1 MASPAVSRSSSMG
14 YSGCGPAALSGR
26 ARPAGRSA
34 GVKPMLSSIFVDRPR
49 LSIVIAIVTTIAGAL
64 AMMTIPVAQYPNIV
78 PPQVS
83 VTTNYPGASA
93 EVVDATVAQPIES
106 QVVGVDKLIYMK
118 SVSGD
123 DGSYTLTVS
132 FELGTDPDI
141 NTVNVNNRVQIALS
155 SLPQDV
161 QRQGVTVKKK
171 SSALLGVIALYSPK
185 HAHDSL
191 YLSNYVTINM
201 LDAIKSTPGV
211 GDAALWG
218 PQDYSMRAWVR
229 TDRLTGL
236 GLTTGDVIN
245 AIKAQNVQAA
255 VGRIGA
261 RPMANDQQLQ
271 LNIQT
276 QGRLSSVAEFENI
289 VVRTN
294 PDGSVLRLGDV
305 ARLELGAAN
314 LDRETRLNGGPAAA
328 VAIYQT
334 PGANAIATL
343 KAVRDRIGEIQKRFP
358 EDLSWKITYDPTSFV
373 TATIE
378 EVKKTLIEAFVL
390 VVIVVFLFLGSVRA
404 TLIPTL
410 AVPVSLIGT
419 FVALKAVG
427 YSANS
432 VSLLAIVLAIGIV
445 VDDAIVVVENVERVM
460 EEHPEL
466 SPAAATKRALGEI
479 TAPIIAI
486 TLVLLSVFVPVAFIP
501 GISGELFRQFAVTV
515 AVSMFLSAINAL
527 TLSPAL
533 CAVLL
538 RPHHGPR
545 RGVIGLVMR
554 SIDRVRDGYG
564 RVVAR
569 IVRFSVIG
577 LAMVAVAAVGVVALA
592 KKTPTGFLPEDDQ
605 GALFVVVQLPGGA
618 SVVRTTEAIH
628 QAEEIVR
635 EEEAVADFTSVIGL
649 NFIDNYSQP
658 NAAFMVVTLKPF
670 EERKARA
677 LGAPELIARLT
688 AKFREIQG
696 ATVVPLSPPPILGLG
711 TGGGFTY
718 VLQDLRGGDPK
729 ALAQVVRGLTVAAT
743 QNPQLTRVFST
754 FSATNPSVYLDI
766 DRDKA
771 QVLGVPL
778 NNVFQ
783 ALQASLGG
791 YFVNNVNLF
800 GRTWQVQVQAEAQ
813 DRAGIDDLYRINVRS
828 NDGKMIPLRSIVE
841 PRVVVGPAAQIRY
854 NNLKAVTIQG
864 GPAPGVSTGQA
875 LKAMEEVAA
884 RTLPQ
889 GYAGEWT
896 DTAFQE
902 KRAEGKTALILGFA
916 ILFAYLF
923 LVALYES
930 WTIPVPVLLSVMI
943 GILGSVG
950 AMVFGGLTLDLYAQ
964 IGMVVLIGLAAKNG
978 ILIVE
983 FAKAKREQGTP
994 LRQAAIDGAR
1004 DRFRPVMMTSFA
1016 FILGLYPL
1024 VVATGAAQLARRDVG
1039 SPVFGGMI
1047 LASFVGIFAIPPL
1060 YVSFQAIRERLRP
1073 GARPREQ
1080 HTDAGLAERAQHAA
1094 E

>member
-1 MASPAVSRSSSMG
+1 
-14 YSGCGPAALSGR
+14 
-26 ARPAGRSA
+26 
-34 GVKPMLSSIFVDRPR
+34 MLSSVFVDRPR
-49 LSIVIAIVTTIAGAL
+49 LAIVIAIVTTIAGAL
-64 AMMTIPVAQYPNIV
+64 ALYSIPIAQYPDIV

-83 VTTNYPGASA
+83 VTTNFPGASGA
-93 EVVDATVAQPIES
+93 VVDATIAQPIEA
-106 QVVGVDKLIYMK
+106 QVVGVDKMIYMK

-123 DGSYTLTVS
+123 DGSYTLTAS

-141 NTVNVNNRVQIALS
+141 NTVNVNNRVQVALS
-155 SLPQDV
+155 SLPEDV
-161 QRQGVTVKKK
+161 RRQGVTVKKK
-171 SSALLGVIALYSPK
+171 SSALLGVIAVYSPK
-185 HAHDSL
+185 HTHDPL
-191 YLSNYVTINM
+191 YISNYVTINL
-201 LDAIKSTPGV
+201 LDQIKSTPGV
-211 GDAALWG
+211 GDATLWG

-236 GLTTGDVIN
+236 GLTTGDIIN

-261 RPMANDQQLQ
+261 RPISDDQQLQ

-276 QGRLSSVAEFENI
+276 QGRLNSVADFENI

-294 PDGSVLRLGDV
+294 PDGSVLRLRDV
-305 ARLELGAAN
+305 ARVELGAAN

-343 KAVRDRIGEIQKRFP
+343 KQVRDRITEAEKRFP
-358 EDLSWKITYDPTSFV
+358 EDLAWKITYDPTSFV

-419 FVALKAVG
+419 FIALKAVG

-466 SPAAATKRALGEI
+466 SPAAATKRAMQEI
-479 TAPIIAI
+479 TAPIIAV

-545 RGVIGLVMR
+545 RGPIGLVMR
-554 SIDRVRDGYG
+554 SIDYVRDSYG
-564 RVVAR
+564 AAVAR

-577 LAMVAVAAVGVVALA
+577 LVMVVVAGFGVVGLSRI
-592 KKTPTGFLPEDDQ
+592 TPTGFLPEDDQ

-618 SVVRTTEAIH
+618 SVARTSDVVRRTED
-628 QAEEIVR
+628 VLR
-635 EEEAVADFTSVIGL
+635 EEEAVQDFTSVIGL

-658 NAAFMVVTLKPF
+658 NAAFVVVTLKPF
-670 EERKARA
+670 GERKDRS
-677 LGAPELIARLT
+677 LGAPELIARLS
-688 AKFREIQG
+688 AKFRQIQG
-696 ATVVPLSPPPILGLG
+696 GTVVPLSPPPILGLG

-771 QVLGVPL
+771 QVLGVQL
-778 NNVFQ
+778 NDVFQ

-791 YFVNNVNLF
+791 YYVNDLNLF
-800 GRTWQVQVQAEAQ
+800 GRRWQVNIQAEGN
-813 DRAGIDDLYRINVRS
+813 DRASVDDIYRINVR
-828 NDGKMIPLRSIVE
+828 NAEGNMIPLRSLVE
-841 PRVVVGPAAQIRY
+841 VRVVVGPPALIRY
-854 NNLKAVTIQG
+854 NNLRAVTIQG
-864 GPAPGVSTGQA
+864 SPAPGVSSGQA

-884 RTLPQ
+884 QTLPA

-902 KRAEGKTALILGFA
+902 KRAEGKTTMILGFA
-916 ILFAYLF
+916 VLFAYLF

-930 WTIPVPVLLSVMI
+930 WTIPIPVLLSVSI
-943 GILGSVG
+943 GILGAFAAIVVSR
-950 AMVFGGLTLDLYAQ
+950 LTLDLYGQ
-964 IGMVVLIGLAAKNG
+964 IGMIVLIGLAAKNG

-983 FAKAKREQGTP
+983 FAKEQRERGVP
-994 LRQAAIDGAR
+994 LLEAATEGSR
-1004 DRFRPVMMTSFA
+1004 LRFRPVMMTSFA
-1016 FILGLYPL
+1016 FILGLLPL
-1024 VVATGAAQLARRDVG
+1024 VVATGASELARRNVG
-1039 SPVFGGMI
+1039 TPVFGGMI

-1060 YVSFQAIRERLRP
+1060 YVTFQAMRERLRSS
-1073 GARPREQ
+1073 ARPKEAQ
-1080 HTDAGLAERAQHAA
+1080 AKSTTDVEAPHPPVFP
-1094 E
+1094 